1 MLTGPSS
8 AISLLSVIY
17 LLYIFSVLS
26 RKLGNVTK
34 MKPYY
39 RGFYWA
45 MGLIGLALAAS
56 WPRLIAQLSPRLL
69 PVVLLDDRIYL
80 FIYDLP
86 LAAAATLSLSVAWRY
101 WSWLFKE
108 RGQ

>member
-1 MLTGPSS
+1 MFTGPSS
-8 AISLLSVIY
+8 EISLLSIIY

-26 RKLGNVTK
+26 RKLGHVMK

-39 RGFYWA
+39 RGFYGA
-45 MGLIGLALAAS
+45 MGLIGLALVAS
-56 WPRLIAQLSPRLL
+56 WLRLTAQLSPQLL
-69 PVVLLDDRIYL
+69 PVVLLDDRVYL

-86 LAAAATLSLSVAWRY
+86 LAAAVTLSLGVAWRY

-108 RGQ
+108 RGR

>member
-8 AISLLSVIY
+8 AISLLAVIY

-26 RKLGNVTK
+26 RKLGQVTK

-39 RGFYWA
+39 HGFYWA
-45 MGLIGLALAAS
+45 VGLTGLALAAS
-56 WPRLIAQLSPRLL
+56 WLRLIAQLSPQLL
-69 PVVLLDDRIYL
+69 PQVLLDDRVYL
-80 FIYDLP
+80 FSYDLP
-86 LAAAATLSLSVAWRY
+86 LAAAATLSLGVAWRY

-108 RGQ
+108 HG